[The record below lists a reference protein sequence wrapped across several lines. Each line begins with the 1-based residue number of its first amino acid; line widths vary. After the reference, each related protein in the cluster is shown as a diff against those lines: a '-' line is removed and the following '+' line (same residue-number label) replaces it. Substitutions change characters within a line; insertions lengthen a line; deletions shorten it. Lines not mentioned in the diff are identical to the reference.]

1 MIEHK
6 GKINPS
12 VVAGLIFLHAGVLL
26 APFTFNWGAFWVC
39 VALYWLTTVL
49 GMTVCY
55 HRLLTHKS
63 FKCPKFFE
71 YVLAFLGSLS
81 SQGGPISWV
90 ATHRYHHVNSDSK
103 DDCHSPRHGF
113 LWSHL
118 LWFVYRSSVLEDKNF
133 PVRYAPELAK
143 DPFYLFLERHGW
155 IGQWV
160 LGFLLFWWGGF
171 PFLVWGIFVRT
182 VAALHVTWLVNSA
195 SHQWGYRTF
204 KTKDESKNLW
214 WVGLLSFG
222 EGWHNNHHAFQT
234 SAAHGL
240 RWWEV
245 DVTYWTIRL
254 FSFFGLVYDIRVPSR
269 ADRARLLMKHA
280 VHH

>member
-1 MIEHK
+1 
-6 GKINPS
+6 
-12 VVAGLIFLHAGVLL
+12 
-26 APFTFNWGAFWVC
+26 
-39 VALYWLTTVL
+39 
-49 GMTVCY
+49 MTACY

-71 YVLAFLGSLS
+71 YFLAFLGSLS
-81 SQGGPISWV
+81 SQGGPITWV
-90 ATHRYHHVNSDSK
+90 ATHRYHHVNSDSN

-113 LWSHL
+113 LWSHF
-118 LWFVYRSSVLEDKNF
+118 LWFVYRSAILDDKTF

-143 DPFYLFLERHGW
+143 DPFYRFLERYGW
-155 IGQWV
+155 TGQWL
-160 LGFLLFWWGGF
+160 LGFLLLLWGGI
-171 PFLVWGIFVRT
+171 PFVVWGIFVRT

-195 SHQWGYRTF
+195 THQWGYRTF
-204 KTKDESKNLW
+204 QTKDESKNLW

-254 FSFFGLVYDIRVPSR
+254 FSLFGLAYDIRVPNR
-269 ADRARLLMKHA
+269 TDRDRLLLKQHR
-280 VHH
+280 